1 MVHTVAMT
9 IINRFALFLSFS
21 LFLASCKTDNKQITS
36 DMIHF
41 PPSGGGQAD
50 NAPVI
55 TFDSSTCNF
64 GTLAIGEK
72 FPHTFRFTNTGK
84 SALII
89 SNATAT
95 CGCTVPEYPKQPL
108 APGKTGIIHVVFNST
123 GKSGMQNKIITLTTN
138 TFKGNEELHLVGNVK
153 PKNK

>member
-1 MVHTVAMT
+1 MKQFTLLLL
-9 IINRFALFLSFS
+9 IALF
-21 LFLASCKTDNKQITS
+21 TS
-36 DMIHF
+36 ACSSSNNNEGKATVDK
-41 PPSGGGQAD
+41 AT
-50 NAPVI
+50 APVM
-55 TFDSSTCNF
+55 TFAKESHDF
-64 GTLAIGEK
+64 GQVNEGDKIV
-72 FPHTFRFTNTGK
+72 FDFFFTNTGK

-89 SNATAT
+89 SSATAT

-108 APGKTGIIHVVFNST
+108 APGKTGIIHVVFNSA

>member
-1 MVHTVAMT
+1 MKQFTLLLF
-9 IINRFALFLSFS
+9 IAL
-21 LFLASCKTDNKQITS
+21 ITS
-36 DMIHF
+36 ACSSSNSSEATANVDKATAPIMTFAKESHDF
-41 PPSGGGQAD
+41 GQVNEGD
-50 NAPVI
+50 KVV
-55 TFDSSTCNF
+55 FDF
-64 GTLAIGEK
+64 
-72 FPHTFRFTNTGK
+72 FFTNTGK

>member
-1 MVHTVAMT
+1 MKPFTLLLFIAVFTSACSSSNNNEGKATVDKAT
-9 IINRFALFLSFS
+9 
-21 LFLASCKTDNKQITS
+21 
-36 DMIHF
+36 
-41 PPSGGGQAD
+41 
-50 NAPVI
+50 APVM
-55 TFDSSTCNF
+55 TFAKESHDF
-64 GTLAIGEK
+64 GQVNEGDK
-72 FPHTFRFTNTGK
+72 VVFDFFFTNTGK

-89 SNATAT
+89 SSATAT

-108 APGKTGIIHVVFNST
+108 APGKTGIIHVVFNSA

>member
-1 MVHTVAMT
+1 MKPFTLL
-9 IINRFALFLSFS
+9 LFIS
-21 LFLASCKTDNKQITS
+21 LITS
-36 DMIHF
+36 ACSSSNSTEGKANVDKATAPIMTFAKESHDF
-41 PPSGGGQAD
+41 GQINEGD
-50 NAPVI
+50 KVV
-55 TFDSSTCNF
+55 FDF
-64 GTLAIGEK
+64 
-72 FPHTFRFTNTGK
+72 FFTNTGK

>member
-1 MVHTVAMT
+1 MKQFNLLLL
-9 IINRFALFLSFS
+9 IAL
-21 LFLASCKTDNKQITS
+21 ITS
-36 DMIHF
+36 ACSSINSSEGKATVDK
-41 PPSGGGQAD
+41 AT
-50 NAPVI
+50 APVM
-55 TFDSSTCNF
+55 TFAKESHDF
-64 GTLAIGEK
+64 GQVNEDDK
-72 FPHTFRFTNTGK
+72 VVFDFFFTNTGK

-95 CGCTVPEYPKQPL
+95 CGCTVPEYPKKPL
-108 APGKTGIIHVVFNST
+108 APGKTGIIHVVFNSA

>member
-1 MVHTVAMT
+1 MKPFTLLLF
-9 IINRFALFLSFS
+9 IAL
-21 LFLASCKTDNKQITS
+21 ITS
-36 DMIHF
+36 ACSSSNSSEGKANVDKATAPIMTFAKESHDF
-41 PPSGGGQAD
+41 GQVNEGD
-50 NAPVI
+50 KVV
-55 TFDSSTCNF
+55 FDF
-64 GTLAIGEK
+64 
-72 FPHTFRFTNTGK
+72 FFTNTGK

>member
-1 MVHTVAMT
+1 MKQFTLLLL
-9 IINRFALFLSFS
+9 IAL
-21 LFLASCKTDNKQITS
+21 ITNACS
-36 DMIHF
+36 SSNSSEGKANVDK
-41 PPSGGGQAD
+41 AT
-50 NAPVI
+50 APVM
-55 TFDSSTCNF
+55 TFAKESHDF
-64 GTLAIGEK
+64 GQVNEGDK
-72 FPHTFRFTNTGK
+72 VVFDFFFTNTGK

>member
-1 MVHTVAMT
+1 MKPFTLL
-9 IINRFALFLSFS
+9 LFIS
-21 LFLASCKTDNKQITS
+21 LITS
-36 DMIHF
+36 ACSSSNSSEGKANVNKATAPIMTFAKESHDF
-41 PPSGGGQAD
+41 GQVNEGD
-50 NAPVI
+50 KVV
-55 TFDSSTCNF
+55 FDF
-64 GTLAIGEK
+64 
-72 FPHTFRFTNTGK
+72 FFTNTGK

>member
-1 MVHTVAMT
+1 MKQFNLLLL
-9 IINRFALFLSFS
+9 IAL
-21 LFLASCKTDNKQITS
+21 ITS
-36 DMIHF
+36 ACSSSNSSKGKATVDK
-41 PPSGGGQAD
+41 AT
-50 NAPVI
+50 APVM
-55 TFDSSTCNF
+55 TFAKESHDF
-64 GTLAIGEK
+64 GQVNEGDK
-72 FPHTFRFTNTGK
+72 VVFDFFFTNTGK

-89 SNATAT
+89 SSATAT

-108 APGKTGIIHVVFNST
+108 APGKTGIIHVVFNTT

>member
-1 MVHTVAMT
+1 MKPYTLLLFIAVFASACSSSTNNEGKATVDKAT
-9 IINRFALFLSFS
+9 
-21 LFLASCKTDNKQITS
+21 
-36 DMIHF
+36 
-41 PPSGGGQAD
+41 
-50 NAPVI
+50 APVM
-55 TFDSSTCNF
+55 TFAKESHDF
-64 GTLAIGEK
+64 GQVNEGDK
-72 FPHTFRFTNTGK
+72 VVFDFFFTNTGK

-95 CGCTVPEYPKQPL
+95 CGCTVPEYPKKPL
-108 APGKTGIIHVVFNST
+108 APGKTGIIHVVFNTT

>member
-1 MVHTVAMT
+1 MKPFTLLLFIAVFTSACSSSNNNEGKATVDKAT
-9 IINRFALFLSFS
+9 
-21 LFLASCKTDNKQITS
+21 
-36 DMIHF
+36 
-41 PPSGGGQAD
+41 
-50 NAPVI
+50 APVM
-55 TFDSSTCNF
+55 TFAKESHDF
-64 GTLAIGEK
+64 GQVNEGDK
-72 FPHTFRFTNTGK
+72 VVFDFFFTNTGK

-95 CGCTVPEYPKQPL
+95 CGCTVPEYPKKPL
-108 APGKTGIIHVVFNST
+108 APGKTGIIHVVFNTT

>member
-1 MVHTVAMT
+1 MKQFTLLLF
-9 IINRFALFLSFS
+9 IAL
-21 LFLASCKTDNKQITS
+21 ITNACS
-36 DMIHF
+36 SSNSSESKANVDK
-41 PPSGGGQAD
+41 AT
-50 NAPVI
+50 APVM
-55 TFDSSTCNF
+55 TFAKESHDF
-64 GTLAIGEK
+64 GQINEGDK
-72 FPHTFRFTNTGK
+72 VVFDFFFTNTGK

>member
-1 MVHTVAMT
+1 MKQFTVLLF
-9 IINRFALFLSFS
+9 IAL
-21 LFLASCKTDNKQITS
+21 ITS
-36 DMIHF
+36 ACSSSNNSEGKANVDKATAPIMTFAKESHDF
-41 PPSGGGQAD
+41 GQVNEGD
-50 NAPVI
+50 KVV
-55 TFDSSTCNF
+55 FNF
-64 GTLAIGEK
+64 
-72 FPHTFRFTNTGK
+72 FFTNTGK

>member
-1 MVHTVAMT
+1 MKQFTLLLF
-9 IINRFALFLSFS
+9 IAL
-21 LFLASCKTDNKQITS
+21 ITS
-36 DMIHF
+36 ACSSSNSSESKANVDK
-41 PPSGGGQAD
+41 AT
-50 NAPVI
+50 APVM
-55 TFDSSTCNF
+55 TFAKESHDF
-64 GTLAIGEK
+64 GQVNEGDK
-72 FPHTFRFTNTGK
+72 VVFDFFFTNTGK

>member
-1 MVHTVAMT
+1 MKPYTLLLFIAVFTSACSSSNNNEGKETVDKAT
-9 IINRFALFLSFS
+9 
-21 LFLASCKTDNKQITS
+21 
-36 DMIHF
+36 
-41 PPSGGGQAD
+41 
-50 NAPVI
+50 APVM
-55 TFDSSTCNF
+55 TFAKESHDF
-64 GTLAIGEK
+64 GQVNEGDK
-72 FPHTFRFTNTGK
+72 VVFDFFFTNTGK

-95 CGCTVPEYPKQPL
+95 CGCTVPEYPKKPL
-108 APGKTGIIHVVFNST
+108 APGKTGIIHVVFNTT

>member
-1 MVHTVAMT
+1 MKQFTLLLF
-9 IINRFALFLSFS
+9 IAL
-21 LFLASCKTDNKQITS
+21 ITNACS
-36 DMIHF
+36 SSNSSESKANVDK
-41 PPSGGGQAD
+41 AT
-50 NAPVI
+50 APVM
-55 TFDSSTCNF
+55 TFAKESHDF
-64 GTLAIGEK
+64 GQVNEGDK
-72 FPHTFRFTNTGK
+72 VVFDFFFTNTGK

>member
-1 MVHTVAMT
+1 MKSYTLLLFIAALTSACSSSNNNEGKATVDKAT
-9 IINRFALFLSFS
+9 
-21 LFLASCKTDNKQITS
+21 
-36 DMIHF
+36 
-41 PPSGGGQAD
+41 
-50 NAPVI
+50 APVM
-55 TFDSSTCNF
+55 TFAKESHDF
-64 GTLAIGEK
+64 GQVNEGDK
-72 FPHTFRFTNTGK
+72 VVFDFFFTNTGK

-89 SNATAT
+89 SSATAT

-108 APGKTGIIHVVFNST
+108 APGKTGIIHVVFNSA

>member
-1 MVHTVAMT
+1 MKPFTLLLLIAVFTSACSSSNNNEGKATVDKATAPIMT
-9 IINRFALFLSFS
+9 FAKESHDF
-21 LFLASCKTDNKQITS
+21 
-36 DMIHF
+36 
-41 PPSGGGQAD
+41 GQVNEGD
-50 NAPVI
+50 KVV
-55 TFDSSTCNF
+55 FDF
-64 GTLAIGEK
+64 
-72 FPHTFRFTNTGK
+72 FFTNTGK

-89 SNATAT
+89 SSATAT

-108 APGKTGIIHVVFNST
+108 APGKTGIIHVVFNSA

>member
-1 MVHTVAMT
+1 MKKFTLLLF
-9 IINRFALFLSFS
+9 IAL
-21 LFLASCKTDNKQITS
+21 ITS
-36 DMIHF
+36 ACSSSNSSEGKANVDKASAPIMTFAKESHDF
-41 PPSGGGQAD
+41 GQVNEGD
-50 NAPVI
+50 KVV
-55 TFDSSTCNF
+55 FDF
-64 GTLAIGEK
+64 
-72 FPHTFRFTNTGK
+72 FFTNTGK

-153 PKNK
+153 PNNK

>member
-1 MVHTVAMT
+1 MKPFTLLLF
-9 IINRFALFLSFS
+9 IAL
-21 LFLASCKTDNKQITS
+21 ITNACS
-36 DMIHF
+36 SSNSSEGKSNVDK
-41 PPSGGGQAD
+41 AT
-50 NAPVI
+50 APVM
-55 TFDSSTCNF
+55 TFAKESHDF
-64 GTLAIGEK
+64 GQVNEGDK
-72 FPHTFRFTNTGK
+72 VVFDFFFTNTGK

>member
-1 MVHTVAMT
+1 MKPYTLLLLIAVFTSACSSSNNNEGKATVDKAT
-9 IINRFALFLSFS
+9 
-21 LFLASCKTDNKQITS
+21 
-36 DMIHF
+36 
-41 PPSGGGQAD
+41 
-50 NAPVI
+50 APVM
-55 TFDSSTCNF
+55 TFAKESHDF
-64 GTLAIGEK
+64 GQVNEGDK
-72 FPHTFRFTNTGK
+72 VVFDFFFTNTGK

-89 SNATAT
+89 SSATAT

-108 APGKTGIIHVVFNST
+108 APGKTGIIHVVFNSV

>member
-1 MVHTVAMT
+1 MKPYTLLLFIAVFTSACSSSNNNEGKATVDKAT
-9 IINRFALFLSFS
+9 
-21 LFLASCKTDNKQITS
+21 
-36 DMIHF
+36 
-41 PPSGGGQAD
+41 
-50 NAPVI
+50 APVM
-55 TFDSSTCNF
+55 TFAKESHDF
-64 GTLAIGEK
+64 GQVNEGDK
-72 FPHTFRFTNTGK
+72 VVFDFFFTNTGK

-89 SNATAT
+89 SSATAT

-108 APGKTGIIHVVFNST
+108 APGKTGIIHVVFNSA

>member
-1 MVHTVAMT
+1 MKQFTLLLF
-9 IINRFALFLSFS
+9 IAL
-21 LFLASCKTDNKQITS
+21 ITS
-36 DMIHF
+36 ACSSSNSRESKANVDK
-41 PPSGGGQAD
+41 AT
-50 NAPVI
+50 APVM
-55 TFDSSTCNF
+55 TFAKESHDF
-64 GTLAIGEK
+64 GQVNEGDK
-72 FPHTFRFTNTGK
+72 VVFDFFFTNTGK

-108 APGKTGIIHVVFNST
+108 APGNTGIIHVLFNST

>member
-1 MVHTVAMT
+1 MKPFTLL
-9 IINRFALFLSFS
+9 LFIS
-21 LFLASCKTDNKQITS
+21 LITS
-36 DMIHF
+36 ACSSSNSSEATANVDK
-41 PPSGGGQAD
+41 AT
-50 NAPVI
+50 APVM
-55 TFDSSTCNF
+55 TFAKESHDF
-64 GTLAIGEK
+64 GQVNEGDK
-72 FPHTFRFTNTGK
+72 VVFDFFFTNTGK

>member
-1 MVHTVAMT
+1 MKQFTLLLF
-9 IINRFALFLSFS
+9 IAL
-21 LFLASCKTDNKQITS
+21 ITS
-36 DMIHF
+36 ACSSSNNSEGKANVDKATAPIMTFAKESHDF
-41 PPSGGGQAD
+41 GQVNEGD
-50 NAPVI
+50 KVV
-55 TFDSSTCNF
+55 FNF
-64 GTLAIGEK
+64 
-72 FPHTFRFTNTGK
+72 FFTNTGK

>member
-1 MVHTVAMT
+1 MKPYTLLLLIAVFTSACSSPTNNEGKATVDKAT
-9 IINRFALFLSFS
+9 
-21 LFLASCKTDNKQITS
+21 
-36 DMIHF
+36 
-41 PPSGGGQAD
+41 
-50 NAPVI
+50 APVM
-55 TFDSSTCNF
+55 TFAKESHDF
-64 GTLAIGEK
+64 GQVNEGDK
-72 FPHTFRFTNTGK
+72 VVFDFFFTNTGK

-89 SNATAT
+89 SSATAT

-108 APGKTGIIHVVFNST
+108 APGKTGIIHVVFNSA

>member
-1 MVHTVAMT
+1 MKQFTLLLF
-9 IINRFALFLSFS
+9 IAL
-21 LFLASCKTDNKQITS
+21 ITS
-36 DMIHF
+36 ACSSSNRSESKANVDK
-41 PPSGGGQAD
+41 AT
-50 NAPVI
+50 APVM
-55 TFDSSTCNF
+55 TFAKESHDF
-64 GTLAIGEK
+64 GQVNEGDK
-72 FPHTFRFTNTGK
+72 VVFDFFFTNTGK

-108 APGKTGIIHVVFNST
+108 APGKTGIIHVLFNST

>member
-1 MVHTVAMT
+1 MKQFTLLLF
-9 IINRFALFLSFS
+9 IAL
-21 LFLASCKTDNKQITS
+21 ITS
-36 DMIHF
+36 ACSSSNSSESKANVDKATAPIMTFAKESHDF
-41 PPSGGGQAD
+41 GQVNEGD
-50 NAPVI
+50 KVV
-55 TFDSSTCNF
+55 FDF
-64 GTLAIGEK
+64 
-72 FPHTFRFTNTGK
+72 FFTNTGK